1 MDKYITIGVAG
12 HTGHGKTSIIR
23 TLTNLEANKKKT
35 RAKQISAE
43 SVITPYKSTLSSKVQ
58 ITFIEVPGRIDFIKN
73 IIRGLTA
80 IDIAILVVAADDGIT
95 RQTMEHI
102 YALKYLGI
110 KDGFIVLSK
119 GDLLDDDLLEL
130 AEMEIIEAVKG
141 TFLQE
146 KPIIV
151 FSLTKKKGANALKIA
166 VEQETK
172 NVFPKDIDSPFRMWI
187 DNVRGFPGVGTVI
200 CGTILSG
207 RIVPDDPLLLLP
219 DIRET
224 RVRSLEVHNQKVTKA
239 WAGQRVGI
247 NLPKISL
254 KEVRRGMLILAPQ
267 SQSIMNRFV
276 NVHLDAVKPIKNY
289 QRVRIHIGTS
299 LSNVLVVLMEKEKLD
314 TGDSDFAQLR
324 FSNPLPVFPKDSFI
338 ISSLNSNLV
347 IGGGI
352 VLEKSK
358 NKFRKIKRPVV
369 IPYLC
374 ALQNEN
380 YRETIIQFFNK
391 NNNKLITSQ
400 EIAEYSGLPL
410 LKIDKEIKNI
420 VQGGEILEFEKKR
433 FIKKN
438 NYLKLMD
445 KTEAVATKIISKNQF
460 KPRVNQEEIKYK
472 IAEVL
477 EDALLQ
483 NILLELCNKKK
494 LFKEKQ
500 GGFSLPGMVSLLSE
514 DKEKLAVRLLTYS
527 EKIGFST
534 FSAGGFCQ
542 ITEEKIL
549 KNDIDAILDYL
560 YHQGK
565 LIRLNDNNFIAAK
578 AMEIIKERVKNA
590 IIEKGSITLTDC
602 KDILGYGRA
611 RAVPVLEYLDGLGF
625 TYRQGNK
632 RRLKRSSLHRLE

>member
-23 TLTNLEANKKKT
+23 TLTSTEANKKKT
-35 RAKQISAE
+35 RVKQISVE
-43 SVITPYKSTLSSKVQ
+43 SVITPYKSTINSKIQ

-73 IIRGLTA
+73 IIRGLIA
-80 IDIAILVVAADDGIT
+80 IDIAILVVAADDGVT
-95 RQTMEHI
+95 QQTMEHI
-102 YALKYLGI
+102 YAMKYLGI
-110 KDGFIVLSK
+110 EHGFIVLSK
-119 GDLLDDDLLEL
+119 GDLLDNDLLEL

-146 KPIIV
+146 KPIII
-151 FSLTKKKGANALKIA
+151 FSSIKKKGAKALKIA
-166 VEQETK
+166 VEQESK
-172 NVFPKDIDSPFRMWI
+172 NVFPKNIDSPFRMWI
-187 DNVRGFPGVGTVI
+187 DNVKGFPGVGTVI

-207 RIVPDDPLLLLP
+207 KIFPDDPLLLLP
-219 DIRET
+219 DIRQT

-239 WAGQRVGI
+239 CAGQRVGI

-267 SQSIMNRFV
+267 SQNIMSRFV

-289 QRVRIHIGTS
+289 QRVKIHVGTS
-299 LSNVLVVLMEKEKLD
+299 LSNVMVVLMEKEKLD
-314 TGDSDFAQLR
+314 TGDTDFAQLR
-324 FSNPLPVFPKDSFI
+324 FSKPLPVFPKDSFI
-338 ISSLNSNLV
+338 ISSLNCNLI

-358 NKFRKIKRPVV
+358 NKFRKIKRSII
-369 IPYLC
+369 IPYLR
-374 ALQNEN
+374 AMQNEN
-380 YRETIIQFFNK
+380 YRKIIIQFFNK
-391 NNNKLITSQ
+391 NNNRFILSE

-410 LKIDKEIKNI
+410 LKIDIEIKNMI
-420 VQGGEILEFEKKR
+420 QEGDILKFGRKG

-445 KTEAVATKIISKNQF
+445 KTEEIATRIISKNQF
-460 KPRVNQEEIKYK
+460 KPRVNQEEIKYQL
-472 IAEVL
+472 AEVV

-483 NILLELCNKKK
+483 NILLELCNNEK

-500 GGFSLPGMVSLLSE
+500 GGFSLPCIDSRLSE
-514 DKEKLAVRLLTYS
+514 DKERLAARLLTYS

-549 KNDIDAILDYL
+549 KNEINAILDYL
-560 YHQGK
+560 YRQGK

-578 AMEIIKERVKNA
+578 TMEVIKERVKDA

-625 TYRQGNK
+625 TYRQGNN
-632 RRLKRSSLHRLE
+632 RRLKKNSSPP